1 MVKFYHAYCLLLL
14 RRQLRLQQK
23 DMAELLGIKKPRYT
37 NIETGKVLVLESELR
52 HFFDTL
58 NVDYKEYSDIIN
70 YIHKEYKRD
79 TGYIPEHPKY
89 FGCLLPIPAL
99 QKVTLDLLQVGFKL
113 EEELYKRTT
122 GVQK

>member
-23 DMAELLGIKKPRYT
+23 DMADLLGFKKPRYT
-37 NIETGKVLVLESELR
+37 SIESGKLLVRESELR
-52 HFFDTL
+52 LFFDTL
-58 NVDYKEYSDIIN
+58 KVDYREYSDIIN

-89 FGCLLPIPAL
+89 FGCLLPTPAL
-99 QKVTLDLLQVGFKL
+99 QKVTLDLLAVGFKL
-113 EEELYKRTT
+113 EVELYKRTT

>member
-58 NVDYKEYSDIIN
+58 NVDYKED
-70 YIHKEYKRD
+70 KRD